1 MKKYSKYRFT
11 LFLAVLSLTASCS
24 KIDNYL
30 DKAETGGST
39 EEEVFSSS
47 VQAER
52 FLAQVY
58 SRLPSEYGFHYSA
71 LTDEATANIKN
82 SSEGHIMNLQFTPS
96 SSSAYFRWEQLYSD
110 IRAVNIFLKNVDNIP
125 ASDGGPAVDNSQM
138 KGEALFLRA
147 FFYAE
152 LFKRY
157 GGVPLISEVVAIQ
170 PEMSFPRSSTEET
183 VAFIQQDCDL
193 AIDFLPISYSSTDL
207 GRPTKGAAM
216 ALKAR
221 TLLYAASLLHNP
233 NNDLEKWKKAADAAK
248 AVMDLNTYSLH
259 NNYKLLFHTRASSEI
274 IFQHNVNNTG
284 YTAEF
289 LPHALGGYRCYWG
302 PIQNMVDDY
311 EMTNGERPILSYQAD
326 GSPIVNPS
334 SGYDEQKPYENRD
347 PRFYMS
353 ILYNGSKWRDT
364 PINTYIGATD
374 GVSGD
379 PNSRNLTGYLFCKM
393 LDENAFL
400 LPSPR
405 NGSNYWIFMRYA
417 EVLLN
422 YAEAQNEYL
431 DAPDN
436 SIYEAVNE
444 IRNRPGVNM
453 PNIPAGLT
461 KDEMRERI
469 RHERR
474 IELAFESHRFWD
486 IKRWRISTDV
496 LKDVYGMRP
505 TKQEDGTF
513 HYERFLVEPR
523 NIPAH
528 YDLFPIPQNVINKN
542 PALDQNPG
550 Y

>member
-1 MKKYSKYRFT
+1 MKKYNKYRFI
-11 LFLAVLSLTASCS
+11 LSLAVLSLTVSCS
-24 KIDNYL
+24 KINDYL

-39 EEEVFSSS
+39 EKDVFSSY

-58 SRLPSEYGFHYSA
+58 SRLPSEYSSHYSA
-71 LTDEATANIKN
+71 LTDEATVNIKN
-82 SSEGHIMNLQFTPS
+82 STEGKIMELQFTPS
-96 SSSAYFRWEQLYSD
+96 SSSTFNRWEQLYSD
-110 IRAVNIFLKNVDNIP
+110 IRSVNIFLKNVDNIP
-125 ASDGGPAVDNSQM
+125 TNNANQNVGNSQI
-138 KGEALFLRA
+138 KGEAHFLRA

-157 GGVPLISEVVAIQ
+157 GGVPLISEVIAIQ
-170 PEMSFPRSSTEET
+170 PEMSFPRNSTEET
-183 VAFIQQDCDL
+183 VAFIQQECDL
-193 AIDFLPISYSSTDL
+193 AINLLPISYGSTEL
-207 GRPTKGAAM
+207 GKPTKGAAM

-221 TLLYAASLLHNP
+221 TLLYAASPLHSP
-233 NNDLEKWKKAADAAK
+233 TNDLGKWKKAADAAK
-248 AVMDLNTYSLH
+248 DVMDLNTYSLH
-259 NNYKLLFHTRASSEI
+259 SNYKLLFHTRASPEI

-289 LPHALGGYRCYWG
+289 LARALGGIRGYWG

-311 EMTNGERPILSYQAD
+311 EMTNGELPILSYNPD
-326 GSPIVNPS
+326 GTPVVNPL
-334 SGYDEQKPYENRD
+334 SGYNPQKPYEKRD

-353 ILYNGSKWRDT
+353 ILYNGAKWRNT
-364 PINTYIGATD
+364 LINTFVGGTD

-379 PNSRNLTGYLFCKM
+379 PNSRNLSGYLFCKM
-393 LDENAFL
+393 LDENAYM
-400 LPSPR
+400 LPTPK

-444 IRNRPGVNM
+444 IRKRPGVNM
-453 PNIPAGLT
+453 PDIPSGLT
-461 KDEMRERI
+461 KVEMRERI

-496 LKDVYGMRP
+496 LKGAYGMKA
-505 TKQEDGTF
+505 TKQADGSF
-513 HYERFLVEPR
+513 NYERFLIEPR

-528 YDLFPIPQNVINKN
+528 YDLFPIPQSIINKN
-542 PALDQNPG
+542 LSLKQNPG